1 MSKNDQPRPTML
13 KMTLRRILHTIIVL
27 IVVIAVVIGGFYIK
41 FQLEVSSA
49 QTSMKEYLH
58 NKYNQEFIVEKP
70 EYNGGGFAVE
80 GHFDAV
86 AYPKDDK
93 TIRFTVMS
101 SSSGVS
107 DGYAGAVWTGE
118 ERRRLQ
124 PVINKVFGN
133 GVQYEIDIRSSMSIQ
148 TRNINISGKVPLFN
162 DAVDKYGKQIPYS
175 LTVSELSNRNLST
188 KEKIAAVDKLLILAD
203 KLPAKTDAVITYKS
217 ADYGREKYGLIIS
230 LEKLKT
236 LRKDDIVNMFKK
248 WEVVAT

>member
-13 KMTLRRILHTIIVL
+13 KMILRRILHIIIVL
-27 IVVIAVVIGGFYIK
+27 IIVIAVVIGGFYIK

-49 QTSMKEYLH
+49 QASMKEYLH

-70 EYNGGGFAVE
+70 EYNGGGFVVE

-86 AYPKDDK
+86 AYPKNDK
-93 TIRFTVMS
+93 TIRFTVTS

-107 DGYAGAVWTGE
+107 DGYAGAVWTSE

-124 PVINKVFGN
+124 PVINKVFG
-133 GVQYEIDIRSSMSIQ
+133 GVQYEIDIRSSMSVQ

-162 DAVDKYGKQIPYS
+162 DAVNRYGKQIPYNI
-175 LTVSELSNRNLST
+175 TVSELSNRNLST
-188 KEKIAAVDKLLILAD
+188 KEKIAVVDKLLILAD
-203 KLPAKTDAVITYKS
+203 KLPAKTDTVITYKS

-236 LRKDDIVNMFKK
+236 LCKDNIVNMFKK

>member
-13 KMTLRRILHTIIVL
+13 KMILRRILHIIIVL

-70 EYNGGGFAVE
+70 EYNGGGLAVE

-124 PVINKVFGN
+124 P
-133 GVQYEIDIRSSMSIQ
+133 GV
-148 TRNINISGKVPLFN
+148 
-162 DAVDKYGKQIPYS
+162 
-175 LTVSELSNRNLST
+175 
-188 KEKIAAVDKLLILAD
+188 
-203 KLPAKTDAVITYKS
+203 
-217 ADYGREKYGLIIS
+217 
-230 LEKLKT
+230 
-236 LRKDDIVNMFKK
+236 
-248 WEVVAT
+248 W

>member
-13 KMTLRRILHTIIVL
+13 KMILRRMLHIIIVL
-27 IVVIAVVIGGFYIK
+27 IIVIAVVIGGFYIK

-49 QTSMKEYLH
+49 QAGMKEYLH

-70 EYNGGGFAVE
+70 EYKGGGFVVE

-86 AYPKDDK
+86 AYPKDDR

-107 DGYAGAVWTGE
+107 DGYAGAVWTSE

-133 GVQYEIDIRSSMSIQ
+133 GVQCEIDIRSSMSIQ
-148 TRNINISGKVPLFN
+148 TRNINISGKIPLFN
-162 DAVDKYGKQIPYS
+162 DAVDKYGKQIPYN

-188 KEKIAAVDKLLILAD
+188 KEKIVVVDKLLILAD
-203 KLPAKTDAVITYKS
+203 KLPAKTDTVITYKS

-248 WEVVAT
+248 WEVIST